1 MWKQLSLIIFFTCI
15 FCSYGQKKEI
25 SGIIKNIE
33 GNPVPFA
40 NVVVKETTD
49 TQKPI
54 TYAYSD
60 EQGSFSLKIPIS
72 IKQVSVNVT
81 GIGYQE
87 KIIIVQVDEMELP
100 LIIIVEE
107 SVTQLETVVLKAK
120 KITDTLNIDTESM
133 NLSKESTLREML
145 NKTDGI
151 ILGEEG
157 TISYQGKQINKVL
170 INGKEVFINQ
180 NSIALD
186 NLNYEIME
194 NVQIIDNYKDKFT
207 LDFKRIRDPVI
218 NIETKSKFKGILKTQ
233 IDLGY
238 GFKDKYGVN
247 GKGFFFSDKLNAF
260 ATSHT
265 NNTGTKELSEKD
277 VSASVREYATEELNN
292 ILYPFF
298 IEDYQTTRN
307 FVTNSSLTLRWQG
320 LNSKTGIVF
329 YHGNIN
335 TKREVEYNTFIGDT
349 LLNKSNLENIDKGNF
364 YSATANYSRILSP
377 KTVLQN
383 VLSTIAIN
391 FKKEN
396 ENVTS
401 IFVPTT
407 SFLKEQS
414 RYNPK
419 NFTVNNALKLTH
431 LLADNTAFNFNL
443 DYYYEK
449 NSKDFE
455 TKLTNIDIEDVIQQ
469 GSSSKQYLGNSF
481 NFNFRLKKATFNAG
495 LAIKNNKE
503 EGSLNLLN
511 SIDDNSDLERNI
523 SIVESFL
530 SLNGSV
536 KNLDYGFTVT
546 PSLILTENTDNRK
559 FLNMSH
565 FLKYN
570 FETQN
575 NLILRMWHN
584 YQFYDINSLYDT
596 IVRNYNNRIINTNS
610 DKHIEEYST
619 KDEVSLSWFNSNVA
633 RSKNL
638 NFVYRYRQEQD
649 FLQSVLDSV
658 SNNIFYYS
666 NRVFDKKET
675 HSIKA
680 GGKKGIYMG
689 SSYHRLDIGA
699 GLNYLSSKYSTFFN
713 NQNARAN
720 NNMWEPSFKLSFLPR
735 KFFIKEITNNVKWN
749 HRTFKI
755 NGDDITQQS
764 IITNTFMVKGH
775 GDKINWK
782 FDFEYMFYNI
792 NQDRFNVPDCNLSLK
807 YDVSDKLS
815 FSLEG
820 RSLLTL
826 FELNNYNFVNTL
838 SNGNTLTQV
847 RTNNNLGYLIL
858 YTSFKF

>member
-1 MWKQLSLIIFFTCI
+1 MWKQLSFIIFFTCI
-15 FCSYGQKKEI
+15 FCSYGQNKEI
-25 SGIIKNIE
+25 AGQIKNIE

-40 NVVVKETTD
+40 NIVVKDTTD
-49 TQKPI
+49 AQKPI
-54 TYAYSD
+54 TYTYSD
-60 EQGSFSLKIPIS
+60 EQGSFSLEIPTS
-72 IKQVSVNVT
+72 IKQIMINVT

-87 KIIIVQVDEMELP
+87 KIIVVQLSEIEQP
-100 LIIIVEE
+100 LVIFIEE

-120 KITDTLNIDTESM
+120 KKTDTLNIDTNSM

-145 NKTDGI
+145 NKTDGV

-157 TISYQGKQINKVL
+157 AISYQGKQINKVL

-218 NIETKSKFKGILKTQ
+218 NIKTKSKFKGVLKTQ

-238 GFKDKYGVN
+238 GFRDKYGLN

-265 NNTGTKELSEKD
+265 NNTGIKELNEKD
-277 VSASVREYATEELNN
+277 VSASVRQYATEELNK

-320 LNSKTGIVF
+320 LNSKSGIVF

-349 LLNKSNLENIDKGNF
+349 LLNRSNLKNIDRGNF
-364 YSATANYSRILSP
+364 VSATSNYSHILSP

-383 VLSTIAIN
+383 VLSTIVID
-391 FKKEN
+391 FKKDN
-396 ENVTS
+396 ESVDS
-401 IFVPTT
+401 IFVPNTT
-407 SFLKEQS
+407 FFREQTQ
-414 RYNPK
+414 YNPK
-419 NFTVNNALKLTH
+419 NFTLNNALKLTH
-431 LLADNTAFNFNL
+431 LLGDNTAFNVNL

-455 TKLTNIDIEDVIQQ
+455 TRLTNINVEDIFQQ
-469 GSSSKQYLGNSF
+469 GSSSKQYLKGLV

-495 LAIKNNKE
+495 LAINNNNE
-503 EGSLNLLN
+503 VGSLNLFN
-511 SIDDNSDLERNI
+511 NNNENADLTRNI
-523 SIVESFL
+523 SIVESLL
-530 SLNGSV
+530 SLNGSL
-536 KNLDYGFTVT
+536 KSLDYSFSVT
-546 PSLILTENTDNRK
+546 PSLIITENTNNRE
-559 FLNMSH
+559 FLKMSH
-565 FLKYN
+565 SLKYN
-570 FETQN
+570 FEAQN
-575 NLILRMWHN
+575 NLILAMKHN

-596 IVRNYNNRIINTNS
+596 IVRSYNNRIINDNGG
-610 DKHIEEYST
+610 KNIEQYSI

-633 RSKNL
+633 RSKNI
-638 NFVYRYRQEQD
+638 NFVYRYSQEQD
-649 FLQSVLDSV
+649 FLQSVLDSI

-675 HSIKA
+675 HTIRTGA
-680 GGKKGIYMG
+680 KKGIYIG

-699 GLNYLSSKYSTFFN
+699 GLNYMSSKYSTIFN

-720 NNMWEPSFKLSFLPR
+720 NNMWEPSFRLSFLPR

-792 NQDRFNVPDCNLSLK
+792 NQDKFNVPDCNLSFK

-826 FELNNYNFVNTL
+826 LELNNYNFANTL
-838 SNGNTLTQV
+838 SDGNTLTQI
-847 RTNNNLGYLIL
+847 RTANNLGYLIL